1 MTTLNIENKANPLLT
16 DEAQELLCFATISE
30 SKSWKDVLNLYLEIK
45 AKNAPKKVLMLLE
58 DIGQCEYTSMHAS
71 MGDGLYF
78 DTSEIIEEG
87 EDEDISYYNTL
98 PFQVKYH
105 IDQLLRSEN
114 KVSIRDVHGKFNYS
128 DNDLS
133 VLVKINEQ
141 PEKILDEVIQVKL
154 VNSENDHQKFAAQLN
169 GYFSSD
175 LSPFESFSLIQYLDN
190 NFELEYIGLGASLL
204 FFIKKPSFTL
214 DKLDSLFEE
223 LDKIYSYNQETSIRL
238 KQHLSDHNY
247 IILPYVDSL
256 DIFDLDG

>member
-1 MTTLNIENKANPLLT
+1 MTTLNIENKANTLLS

-114 KVSIRDVHGKFNYS
+114 KVNIRDLHGKFNYS
-128 DNDLS
+128 DQDLS
-133 VLVKINEQ
+133 VLLKINEQ
-141 PEKILDEVIQVKL
+141 PEKILDEVIQIKL
-154 VNSENDHQKFAAQLN
+154 VDSENDHQKFAAQLN
-169 GYFSSD
+169 GYFSCD

-190 NFELEYIGLGASLL
+190 NFDLEYFGLGASLL

-214 DKLDSLFEE
+214 EKLDSLFEE
-223 LDKIYSYNQETSIRL
+223 LDNIYSYNQETSSRL

-247 IILPYVDSL
+247 MILPYVDSL

>member
-1 MTTLNIENKANPLLT
+1 MTTLNIENKANTLLT

-30 SKSWKDVLNLYLEIK
+30 SKSWEDVLDLYLEIK

-78 DTSEIIEEG
+78 DTSEIIKEC

-114 KVSIRDVHGKFNYS
+114 KVSIRDLHEKFNYS
-128 DNDLS
+128 DQDLS

-154 VNSENDHQKFAAQLN
+154 VDSENDHQKFAAQLN
-169 GYFSSD
+169 GYFSCD

-190 NFELEYIGLGASLL
+190 NFDLEYVGLGASLL
-204 FFIKKPSFTL
+204 FFIKKPSFTSE
-214 DKLDSLFEE
+214 KLDSLFEE
-223 LDKIYSYNQETSIRL
+223 LDKIYSYNQETSVKL
-238 KQHLSDHNY
+238 KQHLSDHDY

-256 DIFDLDG
+256 DIFNLDG

>member
-1 MTTLNIENKANPLLT
+1 MTTLNIEKKANPLLS

-87 EDEDISYYNTL
+87 EDEDISYDNTL

-114 KVSIRDVHGKFNYS
+114 KVNIHDLHGKFNYS
-128 DNDLS
+128 DQDLS
-133 VLVKINEQ
+133 VLLKINEQ
-141 PEKILDEVIQVKL
+141 PEKILDEVIQIKL
-154 VNSENDHQKFAAQLN
+154 GCVD
-169 GYFSSD
+169 
-175 LSPFESFSLIQYLDN
+175 
-190 NFELEYIGLGASLL
+190 
-204 FFIKKPSFTL
+204 
-214 DKLDSLFEE
+214 
-223 LDKIYSYNQETSIRL
+223 IYSR
-238 KQHLSDHNY
+238 
-247 IILPYVDSL
+247 
-256 DIFDLDG
+256 

>member
-1 MTTLNIENKANPLLT
+1 MTTLNIENKADTLLT

-30 SKSWKDVLNLYLEIK
+30 SKSLKDVLNLYLEIK

-114 KVSIRDVHGKFNYS
+114 KVNIRDLHGKFNNS
-128 DNDLS
+128 DQDLS

-141 PEKILDEVIQVKL
+141 PEKILDEIIQVKL
-154 VNSENDHQKFAAQLN
+154 VDSENDHQKFAAQLN
-169 GYFSSD
+169 GYFSCD

-190 NFELEYIGLGASLL
+190 NFDLEYVGLGASLL

-214 DKLDSLFEE
+214 EKLDSLFEE
-223 LDKIYSYNQETSIRL
+223 LDKIYSYNQEASIRL

-247 IILPYVDSL
+247 MILPYVDSL